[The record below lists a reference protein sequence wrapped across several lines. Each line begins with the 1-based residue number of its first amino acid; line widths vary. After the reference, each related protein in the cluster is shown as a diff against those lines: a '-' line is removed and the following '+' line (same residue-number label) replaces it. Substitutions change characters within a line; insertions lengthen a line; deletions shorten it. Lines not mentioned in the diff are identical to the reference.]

1 MACGLWLCAC
11 VPVEMALKIVLC
23 SSNYCPFIPKKTTLT
38 DVPYG
43 FYYYIWSQ
51 KKNEPPTTPPP
62 PAGQKKN
69 LFQQPLDLHFVKPLL
84 DYVFHVNPI

>member
-43 FYYYIWSQ
+43 FYNYIWSQ
-51 KKNEPPTTPPP
+51 KKNEPPTTPPRG
-62 PAGQKKN
+62 AKK
-69 LFQQPLDLHFVKPLL
+69 KPFSTALR
-84 DYVFHVNPI
+84 FTFC